1 MNTTPPKLAYDLDHD
16 VEVLVAMASS
26 LTPYLYEDEMYGY
39 LGGDMPRLT
48 LGGLLLRLYRL
59 SRLDDHLNADQQV
72 QVQDA
77 HINFDAERS
86 KWAVHYENK
95 LQRELLMRIKALER
109 FLKECAEDPQP
120 CAASYPAQSEKRT
133 MIHHLYQ
140 AAEEQNVLLHDTHLR
155 LYEVDG
161 QLRRIFREGE
171 FITDDR
177 LKDIYPP
184 GIFWWLYGYVPEQHR

>member
-1 MNTTPPKLAYDLDHD
+1 MNTTPPKLAYDLDRD

-26 LTPYLYEDEMYGY
+26 LTPYLYEDEVYGY

-59 SRLDDHLNADQQV
+59 SRLDDHLSADQQT

-95 LQRELLMRIKALER
+95 LQRELLMRIDALEQ
-109 FLKECAEDPQP
+109 FLKEYAEDPQP

-140 AAEEQNVLLHDTHLR
+140 EAKEQEVLLHDTHLR
-155 LYEVDG
+155 LTEVDG
-161 QLRRIFREGE
+161 QLRRILRDGE

-177 LKDIYPP
+177 LKEAYPP
-184 GIFWWLYGYVPEQHR
+184 DTFWWLYGHVPEHHR